1 MRVNPLVENKRL
13 ESAPSMMGYISPQMA
28 LFKLYTGSIGS
39 TNAAQQ
45 DGILQARNGQALS
58 CTVQNTT

>member
-1 MRVNPLVENKRL
+1 MRVNPLVEKKKRL
-13 ESAPSMMGYISPQMA
+13 KSAPSVMEYISPQMA

-58 CTVQNTT
+58 CSV